1 MTKEEVMLL
10 IEDMYNDTVIELWNE
25 CVDDIHRPG
34 DKVYRNDREFFDTVF
49 RSPYDAILA
58 VVNGD
63 WNEPE
68 EYAALDNEENVVSF
82 DWFDEETS
90 PIDMD
95 ILADWLL
102 ENPDKAAEYGIEE
115 DE

>member
-1 MTKEEVMLL
+1 MTREEIMEM
-10 IEDMYNDTVIELWNE
+10 IEDMNNDTVIDAWNE
-25 CVDDIHRPG
+25 CVDDMKRHD
-34 DKVYRNDREFFDTVF
+34 DKVYRNDRDFFDTVF

-68 EYAALDNEENVVSF
+68 EYAALDNEGNVVSF
-82 DWFDEETS
+82 DWCDEETS

-95 ILADWLL
+95 ILADWML
-102 ENPDKAAEYGIEE
+102 ENPDKAAEYDINE
-115 DE
+115 